1 MRSPHD
7 LVLPC
12 TSRRLLRIAL
22 PLLARAIGLA
32 WGGAAWVLALLAMF
46 VLGRSRGRQADTR
59 WGTDSTAYGVGAA
72 LAGFRPGERG

>member
-22 PLLARAIGLA
+22 PLLALAIGLA

-46 VLGRSRGRQADTR
+46 MLGRSCGQANTR